1 MHLQQQQQQKTIS
14 VILFSISVI
23 GIIGIQIGNPKFLTN
38 AIALESAFIALTALS
53 FWRL

>member
-1 MHLQQQQQQKTIS
+1 MHLLQQQKIII

-23 GIIGIQIGNPKFLTN
+23 GIIGIQIATPKLLTN
-38 AIALESAFIALTALS
+38 AIALESAFVALTALP